1 MAVQFAIGIITG
13 TVLSFEFGLLWPG
26 MMGRWGDVFGL
37 GFGVEA
43 WAFFLEAVLI
53 AIYLYGWRRL
63 KPWTHF
69 WLAVPLPLAALMGAF
84 GIIAANSWMNTPRD
98 SASTPRASRST

>member
-53 AIYLYGWRRL
+53 AIYLYGWR
-63 KPWTHF
+63 
-69 WLAVPLPLAALMGAF
+69 LPNPGRTS
-84 GIIAANSWMNTPRD
+84 GWPYRCRW
-98 SASTPRASRST
+98 PP